1 MKVLDRWAVLIRY
14 REPYLR
20 WAASLD
26 EKAPAHAE
34 TLPDHTS
41 IYLVPEDLS
50 EDEETFPLKDCFEA
64 IFEQE
69 LEDWCMD
76 ESLWPKRRDLATFSA
91 WFEVSVQSIVMDLAD
106 GPVRVEEI

>member
-1 MKVLDRWAVLIRY
+1 MKLIDRWALLVRY
-14 REPYLR
+14 QEPYLR

-26 EKAPAHAE
+26 EEAPAHGAAYS
-34 TLPDHTS
+34 DHTS

-50 EDEETFPLKDCFEA
+50 EDEASFPVKDCFKA

-69 LEDWCMD
+69 LEDWCTD
-76 ESLWPKRRDLATFSA
+76 ATLWPKRRDLATFKA
-91 WFEVSVQSIVMDLAD
+91 WFEVSVQSVVMDLAE